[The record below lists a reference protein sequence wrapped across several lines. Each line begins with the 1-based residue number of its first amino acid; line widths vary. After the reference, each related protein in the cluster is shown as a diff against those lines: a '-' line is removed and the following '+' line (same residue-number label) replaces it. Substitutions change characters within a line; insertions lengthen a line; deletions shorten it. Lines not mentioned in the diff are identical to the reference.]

1 MGPIW
6 LIKINVYDL
15 DLLVLKY
22 ALYDVIFLPELLK
35 KFLSFNN
42 IYYTNIIPDLTVLI
56 YKYKKNIENQFLHL
70 EKLMGKMNI
79 YFIFINKN
87 RYLLQQIFNIYDEL
101 LFNDLKKINYFKNFL
116 KIIIKFIIYNNI
128 YKKYT
133 IYIKN
138 KNILTDINFNF
149 FFNWLQRY
157 NYINNLIL
165 EYNELIKDNI

>member
-1 MGPIW
+1 
-6 LIKINVYDL
+6 
-15 DLLVLKY
+15 
-22 ALYDVIFLPELLK
+22 
-35 KFLSFNN
+35 
-42 IYYTNIIPDLTVLI
+42 
-56 YKYKKNIENQFLHL
+56 
-70 EKLMGKMNI
+70 MNI